1 MAIRLA
7 DTARPNN
14 YVDNEHLG
22 TFPVAYAEDVWFSD
36 GTRLSEKTFDGQ
48 SIQVTELPLASATEE
63 GHVYQ
68 YLGTTGTYTHGCF
81 YECVEQSGNYDW
93 KILQTVEN
101 CVFYTDRNLVD
112 STVYPVGTTMV
123 YTGEPQWGFFKGHHY
138 MYDENKTLTLYKF
151 DCNYNGARV
160 SVVFTDKELK
170 VGTPRLRDFD
180 GYIVDYISEIN
191 GDTVTVVDRGGSTST
206 LTDLVYAEETEDITF
221 TGWFDIGGGGS
232 GDGGTDYE
240 EFIGTQAEWDAL
252 SQSEKNKYD
261 GKIVNITDDESGI
274 DSFYPSAPTTPE
286 IVFDKLNQSSNID
299 STYTV
304 TKKAFY
310 IVRVHTYSEGQSH
323 SASVYLN
330 GVNIG
335 AEQSYCDATGVGYTT
350 TIPCNVGDTIRMV
363 VSCGGSGT
371 YDKRSAAIY
380 RLD

>member
-1 MAIRLA
+1 MAIKLA

-14 YVDNEHLG
+14 YVDDEHLG
-22 TFPVAYAEDVWFSD
+22 TFPVAFAEDVWFSD
-36 GTRLSEKTFDGQ
+36 GTRLSDKVFGGQ

-63 GHVYQ
+63 GHAYQ
-68 YLGTTGTYTHGCF
+68 YLGETGTYTHGCF

-101 CVFYTDRNLVD
+101 CVFYTNRNLVD
-112 STVYPVGTTMV
+112 SIAYPVGTTMV

-151 DCNYNGARV
+151 NCNFNGTRV
-160 SVVFTDKELK
+160 SVVFSDKELK
-170 VGTPRLRDFD
+170 VGTTRLRDFD

-191 GDTVTVVDRGGSTST
+191 GDTVTVVNRGGSTDT

-261 GKIVNITDDESGI
+261 GKIVNITDDAEG
-274 DSFYPSAPTTPE
+274 
-286 IVFDKLNQSSNID
+286 SNID
-299 STYTV
+299 YYST
-304 TKKAFY
+304 
-310 IVRVHTYSEGQSH
+310 SE
-323 SASVYLN
+323 VKTNKVWIN
-330 GVNIG
+330 GK
-335 AEQSYCDATGVGYTT
+335 
-350 TIPCNVGDTIRMV
+350 P
-363 VSCGGSGT
+363 
-371 YDKRSAAIY
+371 IY
-380 RLD
+380 RKIFSFDNWVDDTRIDVSNLNIDEIVTLHAVWCRNNIWFEAPYGTPTFYSDLFYNTTNGLIIFEGNLTHAGAKNRTIVEYTKSTD